1 MFNYFVISRRM
12 NTPVS
17 TYYPIKTLFSA
28 SFTFSTKEKDSEI
41 GYSVT
46 SLRSANA
53 KRVWLGIRSFVGLVQ
68 GITAAI

>member
-1 MFNYFVISRRM
+1 MSKLIVPLIYISHNR
-12 NTPVS
+12 
-17 TYYPIKTLFSA
+17 PIWI
-28 SFTFSTKEKDSEI
+28 FTFSAKEKDSEI